1 AGIPI
6 VPTEDLDPTGP
17 AWTPS
22 SHGEGVIKP
31 AAGTRSLS
39 TRRDNPP
46 HPRQRAEAPPAAAP
60 VRGPRPGPTSPPHP
74 AHGRPDRADG
84 ETALIYLD
92 GRFSH
97 AVRKSAML
105 TGPDERVE
113 ELYRPEEISAR
124 QPGPMELAV
133 ADKVLATIV
142 RDTHL
147 LYARVDLLP

>member
-1 AGIPI
+1 LANPAPVIAWNTDKRYLAQLGAAGIPI
-6 VPTEDLDPTGP
+6 VPTEYLDPTGP

-22 SHGEGVIKP
+22 SHGEVVIKP
-31 AAGTRSLS
+31 AVGTGSLS
-39 TRRDNPP
+39 TGRDNLAA
-46 HPRQRAEAPPAAAP
+46 PRQRAVALRRAAP
-60 VRGPRPGPTSPPHP
+60 FRAT
-74 AHGRPDRADG
+74 GRVTMIQPYLAQVDAYG

-133 ADKVLATIV
+133 
-142 RDTHL
+142 
-147 LYARVDLLP
+147 